1 MRIATVRMMILALA
15 CGFSV
20 PAAANFQIV
29 SKAHEVSL
37 ADLRL
42 PGSTSGT
49 LTFKPCSDCD
59 YRTVRVTAATQYEVN
74 GSAVPLEDFRK
85 QLGNIRDRRE
95 ETVTVLHHLESDTI
109 KAVRIR
115 F

>member
-1 MRIATVRMMILALA
+1 MSIRTVLLALA
-15 CGFSV
+15 LSV
-20 PAAANFQIV
+20 SLPAAANFEVV

-49 LTFKPCSDCD
+49 LTFKPCRECD
-59 YRTVRVTAATQYEVN
+59 YLTIRVTAATQYEVN
-74 GSAVPLEDFRK
+74 KRSLDLEDFRN
-85 QLGNIRDRRE
+85 QLSNIRNRRE
-95 ETVTVLHHLESDTI
+95 TTVTVLHHLESDTI
-109 KAVRIR
+109 KAIRIR

>member
-1 MRIATVRMMILALA
+1 MKIRTILFALAL
-15 CGFSV
+15 CLSL
-20 PAAANFQIV
+20 PAAANFEIV

-49 LTFKPCSDCD
+49 LTFKPCKACD
-59 YRTVRVTAATQYEVN
+59 YQTVRVTAATQYEVN
-74 GSAVPLEDFRK
+74 GSSLDLEDFRN
-85 QLGNIRDRRE
+85 QLGNIRNRRE
-95 ETVTVLHHLESDTI
+95 TTVTVLHHLESDTI

>member
-1 MRIATVRMMILALA
+1 MNIRTLVFALAL
-15 CGFSV
+15 CLSLPV
-20 PAAANFQIV
+20 AANFEIV

-49 LTFKPCSDCD
+49 LTFKPCADCD
-59 YRTVRVTAATQYEVN
+59 YQTVRVTVRTQYEVN
-74 GSAVPLEDFRK
+74 RRSVDLEDFRT
-85 QLGNIRDRRE
+85 QLDSIRDRRE
-95 ETVTVLHHLESDTI
+95 KTVTVVHHLESDTI
-109 KAVRIR
+109 KAVRVQ